1 MVIKLADLPKVKKPF
16 KFLDFR
22 ADHPEFL
29 NLVARVWNEEMEG
42 SPMYRLC
49 SKIRRLKE
57 ELRRLNKNHFSKIS
71 SRVVQA
77 RAELNRIQ
85 GAVQQQPLDSTLC
98 REEARLVKV
107 YADLSRAEESFLKQK
122 SRPSFFFSAVKSHH
136 ARSKI
141 VSITKEDG
149 SRIEDPN
156 AIKEEAIQYFQRLLS
171 ENQPRPT
178 LDYDLLGRALPRK
191 LENSQ
196 CGELAREVTNEEIKD
211 AIFSLKD
218 SKAPGPDGSMLF

>member
-122 SRPSFFFSAVKSHH
+122 SRVQWRDLNTKFFFQQLRAIMQEV
-136 ARSKI
+136 RS
-141 VSITKEDG
+141 
-149 SRIEDPN
+149 
-156 AIKEEAIQYFQRLLS
+156 YRL
-171 ENQPRPT
+171 QKRM
-178 LDYDLLGRALPRK
+178 AL
-191 LENSQ
+191 E
-196 CGELAREVTNEEIKD
+196 
-211 AIFSLKD
+211 
-218 SKAPGPDGSMLF
+218 